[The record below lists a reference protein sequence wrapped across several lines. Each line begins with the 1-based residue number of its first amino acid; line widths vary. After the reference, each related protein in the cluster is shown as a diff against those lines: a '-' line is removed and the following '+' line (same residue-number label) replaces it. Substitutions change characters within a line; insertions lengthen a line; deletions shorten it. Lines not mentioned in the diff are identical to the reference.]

1 MKLSGKVA
9 LVTGGDRGIGKG
21 IALALAREG
30 ADIAFNY
37 RKDAESAQKTL
48 KEIEAMGRKVLAVQA
63 DVTDLEQVKTAVG
76 KTVQKFS
83 RLDILV
89 NNAGIASRGRYVL
102 DTDAEEMLRLFN
114 IHVMGAFHFTRECLP
129 VLRKQQ
135 RGDII
140 FISSISPHVC
150 MAGHAPYAVAKAG
163 MDALASC
170 LAKEEIGHNIRVNS
184 IACGL
189 VETDMGT
196 RLVRGAMGTDIKDIA
211 KGMPFGRLCQPEDVG
226 NLCAFLCSEEGGYI
240 SGHVVFMDGGAPH

>member
-1 MKLSGKVA
+1 MRLSGKVA

-37 RKDAESAQKTL
+37 RKDAESAQKTV
-48 KEIEAMGRKVLAVQA
+48 KEIEAMGRKALAVQA
-63 DVTDLEQVKTAVG
+63 DVTDLEQVKAAVA
-76 KTVQKFS
+76 KAVQKFN
-83 RLDILV
+83 RIDILV

-114 IHVMGAFHFTRECLP
+114 IHVMGAFNFTKECLP
-129 VLRKQQ
+129 VMRKQQ

-196 RLVRGAMGTDIKDIA
+196 RLVKGGMGMDIKDIA
-211 KGMPFGRLCQPEDVG
+211 KGMPFGRVCQPEDVG

-240 SGHVVFMDGGAPH
+240 SGHVVFLDGGAPH